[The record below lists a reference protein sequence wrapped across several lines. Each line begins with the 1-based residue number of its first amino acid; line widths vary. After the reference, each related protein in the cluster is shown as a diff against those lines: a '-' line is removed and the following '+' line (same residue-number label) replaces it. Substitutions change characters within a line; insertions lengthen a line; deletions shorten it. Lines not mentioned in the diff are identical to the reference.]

1 MKEKKY
7 LMVDDYAVHKVLDKI
22 ENIDIEKLDDTKIM
36 ILYRL

>member
-1 MKEKKY
+1 
-7 LMVDDYAVHKVLDKI
+7 MVDDYTVHKVLGKI